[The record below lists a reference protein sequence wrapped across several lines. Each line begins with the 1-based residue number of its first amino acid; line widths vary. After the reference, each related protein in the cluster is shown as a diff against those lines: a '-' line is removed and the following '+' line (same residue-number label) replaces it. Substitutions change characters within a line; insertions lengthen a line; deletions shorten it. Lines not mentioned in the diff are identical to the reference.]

1 MLAFINQLETNVYDK
16 TLRFN
21 SHQSGRSR
29 MIFLSGFDEMIFAL
43 SETFFAREEYRR
55 ADA

>member
-55 ADA
+55 AGA